1 MKKLNL
7 KKKVLKYIEDIKKN
21 PLLVLY
27 VFGNFFNALLLKLF
41 TTGKFLFRAMILD
54 FGFVMVLASLSFLI
68 KPKRRIYYY
77 YLTTLFMV
85 AICIINS
92 MYYSYAFS
100 FKILYWLI
108 NS

>member
-41 TTGKFLFRAMILD
+41 T
-54 FGFVMVLASLSFLI
+54 
-68 KPKRRIYYY
+68 
-77 YLTTLFMV
+77 
-85 AICIINS
+85 
-92 MYYSYAFS
+92 
-100 FKILYWLI
+100 
-108 NS
+108 